1 MFALKL
7 YDNFKIQVVGIW
19 YFYVDTKNTILT
31 MTKILIIEDDTSFA
45 QMLQKFLARNSYDVV
60 LSHTGLEGEKQL
72 KEQNFNLVIT
82 DLRLPDYDGIKLM
95 SELKGKI
102 PVIVMTGYAEV
113 STAVKAMKMGAYDYI
128 SKPFTPDQMLTV
140 IDGALNSK
148 PAVVKETSKE
158 EPENSKA
165 KVANKESEASSKE
178 LILTSDATQKLEEH
192 IVLVA
197 PTDMSVLIIGESGTG
212 KEVTAKAIHQKS
224 TRNKKPFIALDCGA
238 IPKELAASE
247 FFGHLKG
254 SFTGAVADKIGSFEA
269 ANGGTLFLDEVG
281 NLSYENQIQLLRAL
295 QERKIKRI
303 GSNTEIQVD
312 VRILSA
318 TNEDLKSAVENGTF
332 REDLYHRLNEFSLQ
346 IPALKNRH
354 GDLSVLAS
362 HFLKKFNEKLNKQ
375 IVDFSDEVWDIFNA
389 YHWPGNIREL
399 QNVIQ
404 RAVLLSTTDKVE
416 AKVLPSELM
425 SPVLETVA
433 LGGLSK
439 AEFEKEQIVNALKR
453 TNYNKSKAAK
463 LLQVTRKT
471 LYNRINHYDLDL

>member
-1 MFALKL
+1 
-7 YDNFKIQVVGIW
+7 
-19 YFYVDTKNTILT
+19 

-45 QMLQKFLARNSYDVV
+45 RMLQKFLARNSYDVV
-60 LSHTGLEGEKQL
+60 LSHTGLDGEKQF
-72 KEQNFNLVIT
+72 KEHDFQLVIT
-82 DLRLPDYDGIKLM
+82 DLRLPDYDGIKLV
-95 SELKGKI
+95 SNLNGEI

-128 SKPFTPDQMLTV
+128 SKPFTPDQMLLV

-148 PAVVKETSKE
+148 PVVLKEPVYSKE
-158 EPENSKA
+158 KVEGA
-165 KVANKESEASSKE
+165 KEATTSQE
-178 LILTSDATQKLEEH
+178 LILTSEATQKLEEH
-192 IVLVA
+192 IVLVS

-224 TRNKKPFIALDCGA
+224 TRNEKPFIALDCGA

-247 FFGHLKG
+247 FFGHIKG
-254 SFTGAVADKIGSFEA
+254 SFTGAVADKVGSFEA

-303 GSNTEIQVD
+303 GSNSEIQVD

-318 TNEDLKSAVENGTF
+318 TNEDLKSAVEKGTF

-362 HFLKKFNEKLNKQ
+362 HFLSKFNEKLNKQ
-375 IVDFSDEVWDIFNA
+375 IVDFSAEVWDIFNA

-416 AKVLPSELM
+416 TKVLPSELM
-425 SPVLETVA
+425 SPVLETVE
-433 LGGLSK
+433 LGSLSK

-471 LYNRINHYDLDL
+471 LYNRINYYDLDL

>member
-1 MFALKL
+1 
-7 YDNFKIQVVGIW
+7 
-19 YFYVDTKNTILT
+19 

-45 QMLQKFLARNSYDVV
+45 QMLQKFLVRNSFDVV
-60 LSHTGLEGEKQL
+60 LSHTELDGEKQL
-72 KEQNFNLVIT
+72 NEQSFQLVIT
-82 DLRLPDYDGIKLM
+82 DLRLPDYDGIKLV

-102 PVIVMTGYAEV
+102 PVVVMTGYAEV
-113 STAVKAMKMGAYDYI
+113 TTAVRAMKMGAYDYI
-128 SKPFTPDQMLTV
+128 SKPFTPDQMLSV
-140 IDGALNSK
+140 IDAALNSK
-148 PAVVKETSKE
+148 PVATKELTKE
-158 EPENSKA
+158 IPENSKD
-165 KVANKESEASSKE
+165 KVANKERVAHAGE
-178 LILTSDATQKLEEH
+178 LVLNSQATQKLEEH

-212 KEVTAKAIHQKS
+212 KEVTAKTIHQKS
-224 TRNKKPFIALDCGA
+224 TRNEKPFVALDCGA

-247 FFGHLKG
+247 FFGHIKG

-303 GSNTEIQVD
+303 GSNSEIQVD

-318 TNEDLKSAVENGTF
+318 TNEDLKAAVEKGTF

-354 GDLSVLAS
+354 GDLPVLAAY
-362 HFLKKFNEKLNKQ
+362 FLGKFNEKLNKQ
-375 IVDFSDEVWDIFNA
+375 ILDFSDEVWDIFKA

-404 RAVLLSTTDKVE
+404 RAVLLTTVEKVQ
-416 AKVLPSELM
+416 ANTLPSELM
-425 SPVLETVA
+425 NPVLETVE
-433 LGGLSK
+433 LGSLSK
-439 AEFEKEQIVNALKR
+439 ADFEKEQIINALKR

-471 LYNRINHYDLDL
+471 LYNRINYYDLDL

>member
-1 MFALKL
+1 ML
-7 YDNFKIQVVGIW
+7 
-19 YFYVDTKNTILT
+19 
-31 MTKILIIEDDTSFA
+31 KILIIEDDTSFA
-45 QMLQKFLARNSYDVV
+45 QMLQKFLARNNYEVI
-60 LSHTGLEGEKQL
+60 LSHTGLDGEKQL
-72 KEQNFNLVIT
+72 KEHDFQLVIT
-82 DLRLPDYDGIKLM
+82 DLRLPDYDGIKLV

-113 STAVKAMKMGAYDYI
+113 ATAVKAMKMGAYDYI
-128 SKPFTPDQMLTV
+128 SKPFTPDQMLLV
-140 IDGALNSK
+140 IDGALSAK
-148 PAVVKETSKE
+148 PITSKE
-158 EPENSKA
+158 PVKTVTENSREIA
-165 KVANKESEASSKE
+165 LGESKSSTSQE
-178 LILTSDATQKLEEH
+178 FILTSDATEKLEEH

-224 TRNKKPFIALDCGA
+224 TRNEKPFIALDCGA

-247 FFGHLKG
+247 FFGHIKG
-254 SFTGAVADKIGSFEA
+254 SFTGAVTDKLGSFEA

-303 GSNTEIQVD
+303 GSNTEIEVD

-318 TNEDLKSAVENGTF
+318 TNEDLKAAVEKGTF

-354 GDLSVLAS
+354 GDLPVLAS
-362 HFLKKFNEKLNKQ
+362 HFLRKFNEKLNKQ
-375 IVDFSDEVWDIFNA
+375 IVDFSDEVWNIFNA

-404 RAVLLSTTDKVE
+404 RAVLLSTSDKVE
-416 AKVLPSELM
+416 AKVLPSEMM
-425 SPVLETVA
+425 SPVLETA
-433 LGGLSK
+433 EFGSLSK

-471 LYNRINHYDLDL
+471 LYNRINYYDLDL

>member
-1 MFALKL
+1 MS
-7 YDNFKIQVVGIW
+7 
-19 YFYVDTKNTILT
+19 
-31 MTKILIIEDDTSFA
+31 KILILEDDTSFA
-45 QMLQKFLARNSYDVV
+45 QMLKKFLERNGFDIVV
-60 LSHTGLEGEKQL
+60 SQTGLDGEKQL
-72 KEQNFNLVIT
+72 KEQNFQLVIT
-82 DLRLPDYDGIKLM
+82 DLRLPDYDGIKLV
-95 SELKGKI
+95 SQLKDSI

-128 SKPFTPDQMLTV
+128 SKPFTPDQMLAV
-140 IDGALNSK
+140 IDGVLHTK
-148 PAVVKETSKE
+148 PIISKETAITTKNDSKSIV
-158 EPENSKA
+158 ENEDKSSIS
-165 KVANKESEASSKE
+165 NDLELLSEA
-178 LILTSDATQKLEEH
+178 AQKLDEH
-192 IVLVA
+192 IALVA

-224 TRNKKPFIALDCGA
+224 NRKEKPFIALDCGA

-254 SFTGAVADKIGSFEA
+254 SFTGAIADKIGSFEA

-303 GSNTEIQVD
+303 GSNTEVEVN

-318 TNEDLKSAVENGTF
+318 TNEDLKAAVEKGNF

-346 IPALKNRH
+346 IPALKDRQ
-354 GDLSVLAS
+354 GDLAVLAS
-362 HFLKKFNEKLNKQ
+362 HFLKKFNQKLNKQ
-375 IVDFSDEVWDIFNA
+375 IVDFSDKVWNVFNT

-404 RAVLLSTTDKVE
+404 RAVLLTTTNEIQVNT
-416 AKVLPSELM
+416 LPEELM
-425 SPVLETVA
+425 RSKPERID
-433 LGGLSK
+433 LGSVSK
-439 AEFEKEQIVNALKR
+439 ADFEKEQIVNALKR

-471 LYNRINHYDLDL
+471 LYNRINYYDLDL

>member
-1 MFALKL
+1 M
-7 YDNFKIQVVGIW
+7 W
-19 YFYVDTKNTILT
+19 YFYVDTKNTKLS

-45 QMLQKFLARNSYDVV
+45 RMLQKFLARNSYDVV
-60 LSHTGLEGEKQL
+60 LSHTGLDGEKQL
-72 KEQNFNLVIT
+72 KEHDFQLVIT
-82 DLRLPDYDGIKLM
+82 DLRLPDYDGIKLV
-95 SELKGKI
+95 SNLNGEI

-128 SKPFTPDQMLTV
+128 SKPFTPDQMLLV

-148 PAVVKETSKE
+148 PVVSREPVYSKE
-158 EPENSKA
+158 NVESG
-165 KVANKESEASSKE
+165 KEATTSQE
-178 LILTSDATQKLEEH
+178 LILTSEATQKLEEH
-192 IVLVA
+192 IVLVS

-224 TRNKKPFIALDCGA
+224 TRNEKPFIALDCGA

-247 FFGHLKG
+247 FFGHIKG
-254 SFTGAVADKIGSFEA
+254 SFTGAVADKVGSFEA

-303 GSNTEIQVD
+303 GSNSEIQVD

-318 TNEDLKSAVENGTF
+318 TNEDLKSAVEKGTF

-362 HFLKKFNEKLNKQ
+362 HFLSKFNEKLNKQ
-375 IVDFSDEVWDIFNA
+375 IVDFSAEVWDIFNA

-416 AKVLPSELM
+416 TKVLPSELM
-425 SPVLETVA
+425 SPVLETVE
-433 LGGLSK
+433 LGSLSK

-471 LYNRINHYDLDL
+471 LYNRINYYDLDL

>member
-1 MFALKL
+1 M
-7 YDNFKIQVVGIW
+7 W
-19 YFYVDTKNTILT
+19 YFYVDTKNTKLS

-60 LSHTGLEGEKQL
+60 LSHTGLDGEKQL
-72 KEQNFNLVIT
+72 KEHDFQLVIT
-82 DLRLPDYDGIKLM
+82 DLRLPDYDGIKLV
-95 SELKGKI
+95 SNLKGEI

-128 SKPFTPDQMLTV
+128 SKPFTPDQMLLV

-148 PAVVKETSKE
+148 PVVSREPVYSKE
-158 EPENSKA
+158 NEESG
-165 KVANKESEASSKE
+165 KEATTSQE
-178 LILTSDATQKLEEH
+178 LIFTSEATQKLEEH

-224 TRNKKPFIALDCGA
+224 TRNEKPFIALDCGA

-247 FFGHLKG
+247 FFGHIKG
-254 SFTGAVADKIGSFEA
+254 SFTGAVADKVGSFEA

-303 GSNTEIQVD
+303 GSNSEIEVD

-318 TNEDLKSAVENGTF
+318 TNEDLKSAVEKGTF

-362 HFLKKFNEKLNKQ
+362 HFLSKFNEKLNKQ
-375 IVDFSDEVWDIFNA
+375 IVDFSAEVWDIFNA

-416 AKVLPSELM
+416 TKVLPSELM
-425 SPVLETVA
+425 SPVLETVE
-433 LGGLSK
+433 LGSLSK

-471 LYNRINHYDLDL
+471 LYNRINYYDLDL

>member
-1 MFALKL
+1 
-7 YDNFKIQVVGIW
+7 
-19 YFYVDTKNTILT
+19 

-45 QMLQKFLARNSYDVV
+45 QMLQKFLVRNSFDVV
-60 LSHTGLEGEKQL
+60 ISHTGLEGEKQL
-72 KEQNFNLVIT
+72 KEHDFQLVIT
-82 DLRLPDYDGIKLM
+82 DLRLPDYDGIKLVC
-95 SELKGKI
+95 ELKGKI

-113 STAVKAMKMGAYDYI
+113 TTAVKAMKMGAYDYI
-128 SKPFTPDQMLTV
+128 SKPFTPDQMLSV

-148 PAVVKETSKE
+148 PVYSKE
-158 EPENSKA
+158 STQEKPENYKDKLVDELSKS
-165 KVANKESEASSKE
+165 NSNE
-178 LILTSDATQKLEEH
+178 LILTSDATQKLEEY
-192 IVLVA
+192 IALVA

-224 TRNKKPFIALDCGA
+224 TRCKKPFVALDCGA

-247 FFGHLKG
+247 FFGHIKG

-303 GSNTEIQVD
+303 GSNTEILVD

-318 TNEDLKSAVENGTF
+318 TNEDLKAAVEKGTF

-346 IPALKNRH
+346 IPALKNRY
-354 GDLSVLAS
+354 GDLPVLATY
-362 HFLKKFNEKLNKQ
+362 FLGKFNEKLNKE
-375 IVDFSDEVWDIFNA
+375 IIDFSDEVWDIFEA

-404 RAVLLSTTDKVE
+404 RAVLLTTTDKVQ
-416 AKVLPSELM
+416 ANTLPSELM

-433 LGGLSK
+433 LGSLSK

-471 LYNRINHYDLDL
+471 LYNRINYYDLDL

>member
-1 MFALKL
+1 MP
-7 YDNFKIQVVGIW
+7 
-19 YFYVDTKNTILT
+19 
-31 MTKILIIEDDTSFA
+31 KILIIEDDTSFA
-45 QMLQKFLARNSYDVV
+45 QMLQKFLTRNGFDTCVSQ
-60 LSHTGLEGEKQL
+60 TGLDGEKQIA
-72 KEQNFNLVIT
+72 ETTFQLVIT
-82 DLRLPDYDGIKLM
+82 DLRLPEYDGLKLV
-95 SELKGKI
+95 SKLNGKV

-113 STAVKAMKMGAYDYI
+113 ATAVKAMKLGAYDYI
-128 SKPFTPDQMLTV
+128 SKPFTPDQMLSV
-140 IDGALNSK
+140 IDGAINAK
-148 PAVVKETSKE
+148 PIITKETVPDSNEGSQSTVK
-158 EPENSKA
+158 
-165 KVANKESEASSKE
+165 NKKGTSGMVPN
-178 LILTSDATQKLEEH
+178 LILVSEPAEKLEEY
-192 IVLVA
+192 ISLVA

-212 KEVTAKAIHQKS
+212 KEVTAKTIHEKS
-224 TRNKKPFIALDCGA
+224 SRSTSAFVALDCGA

-254 SFTGAVADKIGSFEA
+254 SFTGAIADKAGSFEA

-318 TNEDLKSAVENGTF
+318 TNEDLKIAVETGIF

-346 IPALKNRH
+346 IPSLKDRH
-354 GDLSVLAS
+354 GDLPVLANY
-362 HFLKKFNEKLNKQ
+362 FLDKSNQKLGKAING
-375 IVDFSDEVWDIFNA
+375 FSDTVWDLFKA

-404 RAVLLSTTDKVE
+404 RAVLLTDTPKIQE
-416 AKVLPSELM
+416 KVLPPEMLQ
-425 SPVLETVA
+425 PVSKTVEY
-433 LGGLSK
+433 GTLSK
-439 AEFEKEQIVNALKR
+439 ADFEKEQILTALKR

-471 LYNRINHYDLDL
+471 LYNRISHYNLDV

>member
-1 MFALKL
+1 
-7 YDNFKIQVVGIW
+7 
-19 YFYVDTKNTILT
+19 

-45 QMLQKFLARNSYDVV
+45 QMLQKFLARNSFDVII
-60 LSHTGLEGEKQL
+60 SSTGLDGEKQL
-72 KEQNFNLVIT
+72 KLHDFQLVIT
-82 DLRLPDYDGIKLM
+82 DLRLPDYDGIKLVAN
-95 SELKGKI
+95 LNGKV

-113 STAVKAMKMGAYDYI
+113 TTAVRAMKMGAYDYI
-128 SKPFTPDQMLTV
+128 SKPFTPDQMLLV
-140 IDGALNSK
+140 IDGALNAK
-148 PAVVKETSKE
+148 PITSKETSKPTNE
-158 EPENSKA
+158 QGNINEVNK
-165 KVANKESEASSKE
+165 NKESSSKE

-192 IVLVA
+192 MVLVA

-224 TRNKKPFIALDCGA
+224 TRKEMPFVALDCGA

-247 FFGHLKG
+247 FFGHIKG

-269 ANGGTLFLDEVG
+269 ANGGTLLLDEVG

-318 TNEDLKSAVENGTF
+318 TNEDLKSAVEKGTF

-354 GDLSVLAS
+354 GDLSLLAS
-362 HFLKKFNEKLNKQ
+362 YFLRKFNEKLDKQ
-375 IVDFSDEVWDIFNA
+375 VVDFSDQVWDIFNA

-425 SPVLETVA
+425 SPVLETA
-433 LGGLSK
+433 ELGSLSK

>member
-1 MFALKL
+1 M
-7 YDNFKIQVVGIW
+7 I
-19 YFYVDTKNTILT
+19 
-31 MTKILIIEDDTSFA
+31 KILIIEDDTSFA
-45 QMLQKFLARNSYDVV
+45 QMLQNFLARNSYEVV
-60 LSHTGLEGEKQL
+60 LSHSGLDGEKQL
-72 KEQNFNLVIT
+72 KEHDFQLVIT
-82 DLRLPDYDGIKLM
+82 DLRLPDYDGIKLV
-95 SELKGKI
+95 SNLKDEI

-128 SKPFTPDQMLTV
+128 SKPFTPDQMLLV

-148 PAVVKETSKE
+148 PVVSKE
-158 EPENSKA
+158 PVHSKE
-165 KVANKESEASSKE
+165 KVVVGKEVTTSQE
-178 LILTSDATQKLEEH
+178 LILTSEATQKLEEH

-224 TRNKKPFIALDCGA
+224 TRNGKPFIALDCGA

-247 FFGHLKG
+247 FFGHIKG
-254 SFTGAVADKIGSFEA
+254 SFTGAIADKIGSFEA

-318 TNEDLKSAVENGTF
+318 TNEDLKSTVEKGTF

-354 GDLSVLAS
+354 GDLRVLAS
-362 HFLKKFNEKLNKQ
+362 HFLRKFNEKLSKQ

-404 RAVLLSTTDKVE
+404 RAVLLSTTEKVE

-425 SPVLETVA
+425 SPVLETA
-433 LGGLSK
+433 ELGSLSK

-471 LYNRINHYDLDL
+471 LYNRINYYDLDL